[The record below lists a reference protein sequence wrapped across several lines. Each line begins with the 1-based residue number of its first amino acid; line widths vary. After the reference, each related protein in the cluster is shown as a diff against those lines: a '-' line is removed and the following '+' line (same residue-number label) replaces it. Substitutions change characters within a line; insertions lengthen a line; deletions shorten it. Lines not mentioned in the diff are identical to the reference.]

1 MRMFLLLVVSFLLSV
16 LNNHA
21 TAQVKGDSAT
31 ASGGNFKIGG
41 ARAFWMGSN
50 YRKEWNTP
58 ITVPVLY
65 ISKEHGGLTPVKRGG
80 GKQTKSLR
88 LEDANG
94 REYVIRSVTKY
105 ITSKTLP
112 AGLES
117 EAAADLVSDGVS
129 ASYPYAALTMSALSQ
144 AAGVPHGN
152 PRLVYVADDPKL
164 GEYQKDFANLFAI
177 FEERQPDSVK
187 KIWDTDEVA
196 EKLEKDNDN
205 DVDQL
210 ALLRVRILD
219 MFVMDLDRHEGQ
231 WSWGAWDNG
240 KGKTYYPIAK
250 DRDQAFYINQG
261 LLPWIASRRALVPQ
275 LEGFKPEANNIN
287 RFNFAARNLDR
298 FFLNQLSE
306 EDWKREAESFVAKM
320 TDAVIEN
327 ALAQQPWEIRDIST
341 AKIIQTLK
349 DRRKFIVGDVMA
361 YYYFLADIV
370 SVTGSDKNELFDIT
384 HNDDG
389 SILLQVFKITKEG
402 NQSTKMYERKFVAEH
417 TNEIRLYGF
426 DGDDKFVSHGG
437 NDKMKVRL
445 IGGGGQDVFENTGPA
460 NRNTMVYDRRDGNN
474 TVTGTFKN
482 KMANDTIVNSF
493 ERIYFKY
500 NWQSIFA
507 TIGYNPDDGVMI
519 GPTFKY
525 IRHGFRKVPYKN
537 FHQFKGLYAFSTN
550 AVRLTYNNEFIGVFG
565 RNTDI
570 TTEIDYKGPNNT
582 SNFFGYGME
591 SKYDKINRGDKKT
604 NKFKY
609 YRIRYD
615 MGDISLQLRHRFS
628 SKVALSVGPTF
639 QFYSYDSTDKF
650 NKIRNVELND
660 STLGLNKGIFDKK
673 QSYLGARF
681 DLTVDTR
688 NHPALPSKGI
698 FWNTTFRY
706 LSGNNSKSYDNVSQL
721 NSEFSFYV
729 SLVKNWLTWAN
740 RTGVGVTMAK
750 DMNFEFY
757 QAQHLGSNE
766 DLRGYRRERFAGKSK
781 FFNQTELRL
790 KLANLKTYLFP
801 ASFGMFAFVDVG
813 RVWAPA
819 PYDKGSMV
827 AGFGGGFWFAPLNKL
842 SINLSVAVS
851 GEDVIPLFGFTW
863 KF

>member
-1 MRMFLLLVVSFLLSV
+1 MRMLLLFVLICLLS
-16 LNNHA
+16 LFNNNA
-21 TAQVKGDSAT
+21 SAQVKGDSAT
-31 ASGGNFKIGG
+31 VSGGSFKNDGS
-41 ARAFWMGSN
+41 RAFWMGAN

-65 ISKEHGGLTPVKRGG
+65 LSKEHGGLTPVKRGG

-88 LEDANG
+88 LEDASG
-94 REYVIRSVTKY
+94 KQYTLRSITKY

-112 AGLES
+112 GDLQS

-129 ASYPYAALTMSALSQ
+129 ASYPFAALTMAALSE
-144 AAGVPHGN
+144 AAGVPHGH
-152 PRLVYVADDPKL
+152 PKLVYIADDPKL
-164 GEYQKDFANLFAI
+164 GEYQKDFANLFALY
-177 FEERQPDSVK
+177 EERQPDSVK
-187 KIWDTDEVA
+187 KIYDTDEVA
-196 EKLEKDNDN
+196 EKLEDDNDN

-219 MFVMDLDRHEGQ
+219 MYVMDLDRHEDQ

-250 DRDQAFYINQG
+250 DRDQAFYINRG
-261 LLPWIASRRALVPQ
+261 LLPWVVKRRALVPQ
-275 LEGFKPEANNIN
+275 LEGFKSEANNID

-306 EDWKREAESFVAKM
+306 EDWKKEAESFVTKM

-327 ALAQQPWEIRDIST
+327 ALAQQPVEIRNIST
-341 AKIIQTLK
+341 DFIIKTLK
-349 DRRKFIVGDVMA
+349 DRRNFIVEDVMK

-370 SVTGSDKNELFDIT
+370 SVTGSDKKELFDIT

-389 SILLQVFKITKEG
+389 SVLIQVYKIDKDG
-402 NQSTKMYERKFVAEH
+402 NQSTKMYERKFVADH
-417 TNEIRLYGF
+417 TNEVRLYGF
-426 DGDDKFVSHGG
+426 DGDDKFVTHGG
-437 NDKMKVRL
+437 NDKTKVKL
-445 IGGGGQDVFENTGPA
+445 IGGGGQDSFENTERVG
-460 NRNTMVYDRRDGNN
+460 RNTIVYDRRDGNN
-474 TVTGTFKN
+474 TITGPFKN

-500 NWQSIFA
+500 NWQSVFV
-507 TIGYNPDDGVMI
+507 TLGFNPDDGFMF

-525 IRHGFRKVPYKN
+525 IRHGFRKVPYKS

-550 AVRLTYNNEFIGVFG
+550 GVRLTYNNEFISVFG

-570 TTEIDYKGPNNT
+570 TTEIDYRGPNNT
-582 SNFFGYGME
+582 SNFFGYGMN
-591 SKYDKINRGDKKT
+591 SVYDKTKPG
-604 NKFKY
+604 KFKF

-615 MGDISLQLRHRFS
+615 LGDISLLLRHRFS
-628 SKVALSVGPTF
+628 SKVSLSLGPTF
-639 QFYSYDSTDKF
+639 QFFSYDSTDRF
-650 NKIRNVELND
+650 NKVRNVEVSPPAALM
-660 STLGLNKGIFDKK
+660 SIKER
-673 QSYLGARF
+673 QSYFGAKLA
-681 DLTVDTR
+681 LTVDTR

-706 LSGNNSKSYDNVSQL
+706 LSGNKKSYDNVSQL
-721 NSEFSFYV
+721 YSEFSFYV

-750 DMNFEFY
+750 DMQFEFFH
-757 QAQHLGSNE
+757 AQYLGSSE

-801 ASFGMFAFVDVG
+801 ASFGMFAFLDIGKVS
-813 RVWAPA
+813 APA
-819 PYDKGSMV
+819 PFDTGSMGV
-827 AGFGGGFWFAPLNKL
+827 GYGGGFWFAPLNRL
-842 SINLSVAVS
+842 VINLSCAVS
-851 GEDVIPLFGFTW
+851 SEDTIPLFGFTW

>member
-1 MRMFLLLVVSFLLSV
+1 MRMFLLIVMSFLLSV

-21 TAQVKGDSAT
+21 AAQVKGDSAS
-31 ASGGNFKIGG
+31 ASGGSFNTSG

-65 ISKEHGGLTPVKRGG
+65 LSKEHGGLTPIKRGG

-88 LEDANG
+88 LEDASG
-94 REYVIRSVTKY
+94 RQYTIRSITKY

-112 AGLES
+112 GDLQS

-129 ASYPYAALTMSALSQ
+129 ASYPYAALTMAALSE

-164 GEYQKDFANLFAI
+164 GEYQTDFANMFALY
-177 FEERQPDSVK
+177 EERFPDSVK
-187 KIWDTDEVA
+187 KGYDTDEVA
-196 EKLEKDNDN
+196 DKLEKDNDN

-219 MFVMDLDRHEGQ
+219 MFVMDLDRHEDQ

-240 KGKTYYPIAK
+240 KGKTFYPVAK

-261 LLPWIASRRALVPQ
+261 LLPWVVSRRALVPQ
-275 LEGFKPEANNIN
+275 LEGFKSEADNIA

-306 EDWKREAESFVAKM
+306 EDWKKEAESFVSKM

-327 ALAQQPWEIRDIST
+327 ALAQQPREIRDIST

-349 DRRKFIVGDVMA
+349 DRRNFIVADVME
-361 YYYFLADIV
+361 YYYFIADIV
-370 SVTGSDKNELFDIT
+370 SVTGSDKKDLFDIT

-389 SILLQVFKITKEG
+389 SILLQIFKITKEG

-437 NDKMKVRL
+437 NDKMKVRI
-445 IGGGGQDVFENTGPA
+445 IGGGGQDVFENTGT

-474 TVTGTFKN
+474 TVTGSFKN

-507 TIGYNPDDGVMI
+507 TVGYNPDDGVMF

-525 IRHGFRKVPYKN
+525 IRHGFRKVPYKS

-565 RNTDI
+565 RKTDI
-570 TTEIDYKGPNNT
+570 TSEIDYKGPNNT
-582 SNFFGYGME
+582 TNFFGYGMDTVNY
-591 SKYDKINRGDKKT
+591 KNRPG
-604 NKFKY
+604 KFKY

-615 MGDISLQLRHRFS
+615 VGDITLQIRHRFS
-628 SKVALSVGPTF
+628 SKVSLSFGPTF
-639 QFYSYDSTDKF
+639 QFYSYDSARDKF
-650 NKIRNVELND
+650 NKTRNVELNTA
-660 STLGLNKGIFDKK
+660 SGLNQGRFDKR
-673 QSYLGARF
+673 QSYIGARL

-688 NHPALPSKGI
+688 NHPALPGKGI

-706 LSGNNSKSYDNVSQL
+706 LSGNKNSYDNVSQL

-729 SLVKNWLTWAN
+729 SLIKNNWLTWAN
-740 RTGVGVTMAK
+740 RTGFGATMA
-750 DMNFEFY
+750 DSMNFEFY
-757 QAQHLGSNE
+757 QAQHLGSSE
-766 DLRGYRRERFAGKSK
+766 DLRGYRRDRFAGKSK

-819 PYDKGSMV
+819 PYDKVSKMAVGY
-827 AGFGGGFWFAPLNKL
+827 GGGFWFAPLNKL
-842 SINLSVAVS
+842 VINLSVGLS
-851 GEDVIPLFGFTW
+851 SEDTIPLFGFSW

>member
-1 MRMFLLLVVSFLLSV
+1 MRMLLLFVLTFLLSF
-16 LNNHA
+16 LNNNA
-21 TAQVKGDSAT
+21 NAQVKGDSAT
-31 ASGGNFKIGG
+31 ATGGNFNTSGS
-41 ARAFWMGSN
+41 RAFWMGAN

-129 ASYPYAALTMSALSQ
+129 ASYPFAALTMSALSE

-152 PRLVYVADDPKL
+152 PRLVFVADDPKL
-164 GEYQKDFANLFAI
+164 GEFQKDFANLFAI
-177 FEERQPDSVK
+177 FEERYPDSVK
-187 KIWDTDEVA
+187 KGYDTDEIV

-231 WSWGAWDNG
+231 WNWGAWDNG
-240 KGKTYYPIAK
+240 KGKTFYPIAK
-250 DRDQAFYINQG
+250 DRDQAFYINRG
-261 LLPWIASRRALVPQ
+261 LLPWFVSRRALVPQ
-275 LEGFKPEANNIN
+275 LEGFKPEANNIP

-306 EDWKREAESFVAKM
+306 EDWKREAESFVTKM

-327 ALAQQPWEIRDIST
+327 ALAQQPKEMRDFSS
-341 AKIIQTLK
+341 AFIIKTLK
-349 DRRKFIVGDVMA
+349 ERRNFIVTDVME

-370 SVTGSDKNELFDIT
+370 NITGSDKKELFDIT
-384 HNDDG
+384 NNADG
-389 SILLQVFKITKEG
+389 SILVQVYKIDKEG
-402 NQSTKMYERKFVAEH
+402 NQSTKMYERKLSGEH
-417 TNEIRLYGF
+417 TKEIRLYGF
-426 DGDDKFVSHGG
+426 DGDDKFVSHGD
-437 NDKMKVRL
+437 NDKIKIRL
-445 IGGGGQDVFENTGPA
+445 IGGGGQDVFENTEKTG
-460 NRNTMVYDRRDGNN
+460 RNIIVYDRADGNN
-474 TVTGTFKN
+474 TVTGAFKN

-507 TIGYNPDDGVMI
+507 TIGYNPDDGFMF

-525 IRHGFRKVPYKN
+525 IRHGFRKVPYKS

-565 RNTDI
+565 RKTDI
-570 TTEIDYKGPNNT
+570 LTEIDYKGPNNT
-582 SNFFGYGME
+582 SNFFGYGMDTVLY
-591 SKYDKINRGDKKT
+591 KLRPG
-604 NKFKY
+604 KFKY
-609 YRIRYD
+609 FRIRYD
-615 MGDISLQLRHRFS
+615 LGDITLSLRHRFS
-628 SKVALSVGPTF
+628 SKVSLSFGPTY
-639 QFYSYDSTDKF
+639 QFFSFDPNDEL
-650 NKIRNVELND
+650 NKKRNVFV
-660 STLGLNKGIFDKK
+660 SPPPGITSSKEKRESFI
-673 QSYLGARF
+673 GAKL
-681 DLTVDTR
+681 DLIVDTR

-706 LSGNNSKSYDNVSQL
+706 LSGNKKAYVKNVSQL

-740 RTGVGVTMAK
+740 RTGVGVTFSDSAK
-750 DMNFEFY
+750 LDFY
-757 QAQHLGSNE
+757 HAQYLGSSE
-766 DLRGYRRERFAGKSK
+766 DLRGYRKQRFAGSSK

-819 PYDKGSMV
+819 PNDVVSKIGVGY
-827 AGFGGGFWFAPLNKL
+827 GGGFWFAPLNRL
-842 SINLSVAVS
+842 VINLSYAVS
-851 GEDVIPLFGFTW
+851 SEDGIPLFGFSW